1 MRKKLGPA
9 PVAGG
14 ARRDGLG
21 LARPSCP
28 RERHVPATRRS
39 QRQRLTSAIEA
50 CQAFDRRDEGW
61 LTVKLEPAG
70 AARVRH
76 GPAAEP
82 LFHGNP
88 LSEACPA
95 AGNRRRPPVVQWSA
109 VQRDDT
115 TMSSLDDI
123 RTRPAPHP
131 ARPQHLAEVA
141 EGRFE
146 ALVEHAP
153 DAIVVLDLEAGRYV
167 TANAA
172 AERLL
177 GMSRAE
183 LFTVGPLDVSP
194 PVQPDG
200 TASAVAIEEPL
211 RRALE
216 GETPRFEWVH
226 RSVSGESVPCE
237 VSLLRLP
244 DPIHTLVC
252 WTVVDI
258 RERRR
263 AAELARR
270 LEAERDAA
278 LEQVSSILASAGD
291 GIYGIDLED
300 RVLFANPAAARML
313 GRSVEE
319 MVGGFAH
326 VRWHHTRASGEPYP
340 ESECPTCAA
349 ARQGR
354 LRSVAGEVFWRADG
368 TSFPVEYTSA
378 PLLRG
383 DQIVGAVC
391 VFRDATER
399 LAAEEVRRAA
409 TAQEAARLAAERLQA
424 ATAALSAALTVDE
437 VARVGVAQ
445 AAALLQVEWVELC
458 ELEDGRLGRA
468 LAQIGAPPAR
478 ADWAAAAAREAVRLG
493 EAVVSPVPAS
503 RGRRAQRKNGDGDGA
518 VMSVP
523 LTLAGTVVGA
533 LTVAGPREAIGEIG
547 PSVLGALAEQ
557 CAQALERARLYEAE
571 RRNAD
576 RMAFLAE
583 ASELFSGVLDDDGVF
598 DQLARLAVPRI
609 ADSCVIHEV
618 AGSGAVSAAAAGPAT
633 RSSPGPDDPLG
644 VDAVLRTGHSTLV
657 REMAPDVL
665 AAAGVR
671 SAMIVPVRSDSRL
684 MGAITLLV
692 GESER
697 RYDTEDLA
705 FAEDLARRVAL
716 ALDNARLRDEER
728 RERERAAFMAEASAA
743 LDAPLALEERVEQLV
758 RIVVPRLADLC
769 IVHLLDIDRLRV
781 SALAHADPELE
792 GVAWRV
798 SRREPG
804 REREQALGEV
814 LQTARGRLVADVS
827 EAMLDQDAADDE
839 YGQDLR
845 RIGPRS
851 LMMVPLIARGAPI
864 GVMSVIR
871 CGERAAYD
879 ERDLDRAEELGRR
892 AGVAIDNARLFE
904 RERGARALAESAYAD
919 AHAARAQSE
928 AARAQAETARTQAEA
943 ARERILRL
951 HGLSAALSR
960 ALGREDVAEVIA
972 REGMAAAGARRAM
985 IGVREEAEC
994 VVLAQASDEI
1004 RAARSPTRL
1013 PLDGAE
1019 PLVRAI
1025 TGGQP
1030 LWSVAEDPAAGTES
1044 GGGAALPLVVAGRTI
1059 GAIWFE
1065 FEASHDHDRA
1075 NNAFLLALAGQCA
1088 QALERAERYEA
1099 EHRVAV
1105 TLQRSLLPPDPPEIP
1120 GIDAAVR
1127 YMPAGEGLEA
1137 GGDWYD
1143 VIALPGR
1150 RVAVA
1155 VGDVVGRGVEAAA
1168 AMGQLESALRA
1179 FALQGE
1185 GPGSMIEQL
1194 AGFAASVPNATMAT
1208 VACALLDLSDG
1219 ALRYS
1224 CAGHP
1229 PPLVVRADGTDE
1241 YLWGG
1246 RGAPLAPELGHS
1258 YAEANAQM
1266 GIGDTLILYSD
1277 GLVERR
1283 GESIDEG
1290 LDRLA
1295 RAAASAS
1302 GSAEQVCRHILG
1314 SLLASPAPADDVAL
1328 LVLRR
1333 SSHAPFERRL
1343 RADPQAL
1350 QEVRREVR
1358 RWLQVAGADEEAL
1371 LDFLVA
1377 CGEALSNAVEHAYP
1391 AGHEDAWVEVRL
1403 ACEPDGVIEATVRDF
1418 GRWRRRRPPAG
1429 RGRGLELME
1438 RLADEVRVERDPGGT
1453 VVVLRL
1459 RLVT

>member
-1 MRKKLGPA
+1 
-9 PVAGG
+9 V
-14 ARRDGLG
+14 
-21 LARPSCP
+21 
-28 RERHVPATRRS
+28 
-39 QRQRLTSAIEA
+39 
-50 CQAFDRRDEGW
+50 
-61 LTVKLEPAG
+61 
-70 AARVRH
+70 
-76 GPAAEP
+76 
-82 LFHGNP
+82 
-88 LSEACPA
+88 
-95 AGNRRRPPVVQWSA
+95 
-109 VQRDDT
+109 
-115 TMSSLDDI
+115 SSRDDI
-123 RTRPAPHP
+123 RARPTPHP
-131 ARPQHLAEVA
+131 ARPEHLAEVA

-172 AERLL
+172 AERLF
-177 GMSRAE
+177 GMPRAE
-183 LFTVGPLDVSP
+183 LFTVGPVDVSP

-200 TASAVAIEEPL
+200 TASTAAIAEPL
-211 RRALE
+211 RQALE

-226 RSVSGESVPCE
+226 RSSSGESVPCE

-244 DPIHTLVC
+244 EPTRTLVC
-252 WTVVDI
+252 WTIVDV
-258 RERRR
+258 RDRRR
-263 AAELARR
+263 AAEFARR

-300 RVLFANPAAARML
+300 RVLFANPAAAQML
-313 GRSVEE
+313 GRGVEE

-340 ESECPTCAA
+340 QSECPTCAA

-383 DQIVGAVC
+383 GQIVGAVC

-409 TAQEAARLAAERLQA
+409 TAQEAARRAAERLQA

-445 AAALLQVEWVELC
+445 AAALLQAQWVELR
-458 ELEDGRLGRA
+458 ELADGRLGPA
-468 LAQIGAPPAR
+468 LAQVGAPPAGAER
-478 ADWAAAAAREAVRLG
+478 ALTAARDSVRRG
-493 EAVVSPVPAS
+493 ETVVTSALAS
-503 RGRRAQRKNGDGDGA
+503 GGGRAAQAPTGDGA
-518 VMSVP
+518 VISVP
-523 LTLAGTVVGA
+523 LTLAGTVIGA
-533 LTVAGPREAIGEIG
+533 LTLAGAREAVGEIG

-576 RMAFLAE
+576 HMAFLAE
-583 ASELFSGVLDDDGVF
+583 VSELFSGALDDDGLF
-598 DQLARLAVPRI
+598 EQLARLAVPRI
-609 ADSCVIHEV
+609 ADWCVIHRV
-618 AGSGAVSAAAAGPAT
+618 APSGAVSVAAAAHAD
-633 RSSPGPDDPLG
+633 PGLSAWARRAAAGSPLG
-644 VDAVLRTGHSTLV
+644 ADERLRVDAVLRTGRSILE
-657 REMAPDVL
+657 REVAPDML
-665 AAAGVR
+665 ATAHGEGGRSSWTALRLR

-692 GESER
+692 GESGR
-697 RYDTEDLA
+697 QYDTEDLA

-769 IVHLLDIDRLRV
+769 IVHLLDIDRMRV
-781 SALAHADPELE
+781 SALAHADPEIE

-798 SRREPG
+798 YRRDVG
-804 REREQALGEV
+804 RVREQALDEV
-814 LQTARGRLVADVS
+814 LHTARGRLVAAVS
-827 EAMLDQDAADDE
+827 EEMLDQEAPDE
-839 YGQDLR
+839 EHRDDLR

-871 CGERAAYD
+871 CGDRTPYD

-928 AARAQAETARTQAEA
+928 AARAQAETARMQAEA
-943 ARERILRL
+943 ARERIVRL

-960 ALGREDVAEVIA
+960 ALGRDEVAEVIT
-972 REGMAAAGARRAM
+972 REGMAAVGARSAM
-985 IGVREEAEC
+985 IGVREDAEC
-994 VVLAQASDEI
+994 VVLAHASDEPL
-1004 RAARSPTRL
+1004 AGHPPPRL
-1013 PLDGAE
+1013 PLDGPE

-1025 TGGQP
+1025 TAGQP
-1030 LWSVAEDPAAGTES
+1030 VWIAVDPAAGAGRS
-1044 GGGAALPLVVAGRTI
+1044 GDGAALPLVVAGRTI

-1075 NNAFLLALAGQCA
+1075 NNAFMLALAGQCA

-1185 GPGSMIEQL
+1185 GPGTMIERL

-1208 VACALLDLSDG
+1208 VACALLDLADG
-1219 ALRYS
+1219 GLRYS

-1229 PPLVVRADGTDE
+1229 PPLVVRADGGSE

-1258 YAEANAQM
+1258 YAEAQARM
-1266 GIGDTLILYSD
+1266 EMGDTLILYSD

-1283 GESIDEG
+1283 GEPIDDG
-1290 LDRLA
+1290 LQRLA
-1295 RAAASAS
+1295 RAASSAS
-1302 GSAEQVCRHILG
+1302 GSAEQVCSHILDALFG
-1314 SLLASPAPADDVAL
+1314 APPADDVAL

-1333 SSHAPFERRL
+1333 SGHAPFERRL
-1343 RADPQAL
+1343 RADPESL
-1350 QEVRREVR
+1350 PDVRREVR
-1358 RWLQVAGADEEAL
+1358 RWLQAAGADDQAL

-1391 AGHEDAWVEVRL
+1391 ADREDAWVELRLVR
-1403 ACEPDGVIEATVRDF
+1403 APDGVIEATVRDY
-1418 GRWRRRRPPAG
+1418 GRWRERRPSAG
-1429 RGRGLELME
+1429 RGRGLQLIE
-1438 RLADEVRVERDPGGT
+1438 RLADDMRVERSEDGT
-1453 VVVLRL
+1453 VVVLRR
-1459 RLVT
+1459 RLVA